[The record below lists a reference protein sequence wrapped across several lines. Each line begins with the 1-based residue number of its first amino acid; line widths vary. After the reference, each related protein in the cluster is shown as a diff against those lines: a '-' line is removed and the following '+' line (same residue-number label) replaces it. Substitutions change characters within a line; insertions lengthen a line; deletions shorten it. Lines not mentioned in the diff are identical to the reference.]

1 MSEKIVL
8 SGYYGFNN
16 LGDEAV
22 LYSILRT
29 LRTAKPD
36 LRFTVLSNDPVKTK
50 KAYNVDA
57 VNRWSM
63 KEVFRALMQCDLL
76 ISGGGSLLQDTTSP
90 KSLLYYLGVVFL
102 AKLLRKKVIYYAQ
115 GVGPIN
121 SYLGQ
126 KLVPLVSNMVDIIA
140 VRDQDSKNL
149 LQQLQVKKPPIYVK
163 ADAVLGLYRKEIER
177 KSGQNLLIRNG
188 IDLTNKGSMIGIAV
202 REWQG
207 LSGYLKVVAQLAD
220 ELIRKGFC
228 VLLLPMH
235 FPEDVTASRELARL
249 MEEEPILIKEQCS
262 VIEML
267 GLIGELDLMIG
278 MRLHSLIMAAVMG
291 VPSVGISYDPKVDSF
306 LKLTEQ
312 PIAGRVETLDYDV
325 LARDVFTTLSNLETV
340 QANLAE
346 RVNELRVEA
355 RENASLALDLLN
367 DK

>member
-1 MSEKIVL
+1 MSNRIVL

-36 LRFTVLSNDPVKTK
+36 LKFTVLSNDPSKTK
-50 KAYNVDA
+50 KAYNVEA
-57 VNRWSM
+57 VNRWSL
-63 KEVFRALMQCDLL
+63 KEVLRALYQCDLL

-102 AKLLRKKVIYYAQ
+102 AKLLDKKVIYYAQ

-121 SYLGQ
+121 SYLGR

-149 LQQLQVKKPPIYVK
+149 LQQLGVKKPPIYVK
-163 ADAVLGLYRKEIER
+163 ADAVLGLYRNEIER
-177 KSGQNLLIRNG
+177 KSGQDLLERYG
-188 IDLTNKGSMIGIAV
+188 IDLSNKRPMIGIAV
-202 REWQG
+202 RQWQG
-207 LSGYLKVVAQLAD
+207 LTGYLKAVAQLAD
-220 ELIRKGFC
+220 ELIRRGYR

-235 FPEDVTASRELARL
+235 FPEDVTVSRELTRL
-249 MEEEPILIKEQCS
+249 MEEEPVLIKEQCS
-262 VIEML
+262 VVEML
-267 GLIGELDLMIG
+267 GVIGELDLMIG

-312 PIAGRVETLDYDV
+312 PIAGRVETLDYEV
-325 LARDVFTTLSNLETV
+325 LAKDVFNTLNNLESV
-340 QANLAE
+340 QANLVE

-355 RENASLALDLLN
+355 RENANLALSLLK
-367 DK
+367 D

>member
-1 MSEKIVL
+1 MSDHIVL

-36 LRFTVLSNDPVKTK
+36 LRFTVLSNDPAKTK
-50 KAYNVDA
+50 KAYNVEA
-57 VNRWSM
+57 VNRWSI
-63 KEVFRALMQCDLL
+63 KEVFRALHQCDLL

-90 KSLLYYLGVVFL
+90 RSLLYYLGVVFL

-121 SYLGQ
+121 RFLGQ
-126 KLVPLVSNMVDIIA
+126 KIVPFISNMVDIIS
-140 VRDQDSKNL
+140 VRDQDSKDL
-149 LQQLQVKKPPIYVK
+149 LQQLGVRKPPIYIK
-163 ADAVLGLYRKEIER
+163 ADPVLGLYRKEIER
-177 KSGQNLLIRNG
+177 KSGQDLLARNG
-188 IDLTNKGSMIGIAV
+188 IDLADKRPMIGMAV

-207 LSGYLKVVAQLAD
+207 LTGYLKVLARLAD
-220 ELIRKGFC
+220 ELISQGYDI
-228 VLLLPMH
+228 LLLPMH
-235 FPEDVTASRELARL
+235 FPGDVSASRELIRL
-249 MEEEPILIKEQCS
+249 MDKEPILIKEQCS

-267 GLIGELDLMIG
+267 GVIGELDLMIG

-312 PIAGRVETLDYDV
+312 AIAGRVETLDYDV
-325 LARDVFTTLSNLETV
+325 IAKDVFQTLNKLEEV
-340 QANLAE
+340 QESLEE
-346 RVNELRVEA
+346 RVSELRVEA
-355 RENASLALDLLN
+355 RETADLTLSLL
-367 DK
+367 

>member
-1 MSEKIVL
+1 MADKIVL

-36 LRFTVLSNDPVKTK
+36 IKFTVLSNDPAKTK

-57 VNRWSM
+57 VNRWSI
-63 KEVFRALMQCDLL
+63 KEVIRALYQCDLL

-115 GVGPIN
+115 GIGPIN
-121 SYLGQ
+121 TYLGQ
-126 KLVPLVSNMVDIIA
+126 KLMPLVSNMVDVIA
-140 VRDQDSKNL
+140 VRDQDSKDL
-149 LQQLQVKKPPIYVK
+149 LQKLNVQKPPIYVK

-177 KSGQNLLIRNG
+177 KSGQDLLTRNG
-188 IDLTNKGSMIGIAV
+188 IDLMNKKSMIGIAV

-207 LSGYLKVVAQLAD
+207 FSGYLKVVARLAD
-220 ELIRKGFC
+220 ELIRKDYS

-235 FPEDVTASRELARL
+235 FPGDVTASREVVRL
-249 MEEEPILIKEQCS
+249 MEEEPVLIKEPCS

-267 GLIGELDLMIG
+267 GIVGELDLMIG
-278 MRLHSLIMAAVMG
+278 MRLHSLIIAAVMG

-306 LKLTEQ
+306 MKLTEQ
-312 PIAGRVETLDYDV
+312 PVAGRVETLDYDV
-325 LARDVFTTLSNLETV
+325 LAADVFKVLDNLEEV
-340 QANLAE
+340 KSFLEE
-346 RVNELRVEA
+346 RVSELRVEA
-355 RENASLALDLLN
+355 RDNACLALSLLPS
-367 DK
+367 